1 MDMVDAHK
9 SVRKT
14 AHSLQQIGTRR
25 FPLVLASIGIL
36 TLGLISNRA
45 IAAPRQYV
53 STVNV
58 TSSQQPYDSLLRQ
71 AEAQA
76 QQIIRSAFAQNPGLT
91 EASVTVLGRRN
102 YQEIPLLVVTV
113 SRADWQRS
121 PNVRTWAN
129 YAGYS
134 AKVLLGYVEPT
145 QPTNP
150 GASAPVSG
158 TPNANTRPTAVFVN
172 PAAPAGQTG
181 STAPT
186 APNGGNAQSI
196 PSNPSSGGGFG
207 QPVGSPQTTPN
218 GGNAQSVPAS
228 PSAGSSVGQ
237 PVTSPQSAP
246 NGGNAQSVPSNPSS
260 GGNVGQPIGGP
271 QVAPN
276 GGNAQTVPS
285 NPSSGGGAGQP
296 VGNPQAAPTGGNAQ
310 PIPASP
316 SSGSGVGN
324 TNTPQSIQDDPGF
337 RDD

>member
-1 MDMVDAHK
+1 MVDINK
-9 SVRKT
+9 PGRNKPGRRKVW
-14 AHSLQQIGTRR
+14 SLQLAFNGQ

-36 TLGLISNRA
+36 SLGLISNRA
-45 IAAPRQYV
+45 IAAPKQYV

-58 TSSQQPYDSLLRQ
+58 TSSQQPYDSLVRQ

-76 QQIIRSAFAQNPGLT
+76 QQIIRSAFAQNPSLT

-129 YAGYS
+129 YSGYS
-134 AKVLLGYVEPT
+134 AKVLLGYVEPA

-150 GASAPVSG
+150 AASAPVSN
-158 TPNANTRPTAVFVN
+158 TPNANTRPSAVFVS
-172 PAAPAGQTG
+172 PAPSSGQTTGTTGTAQTAPA
-181 STAPT
+181 
-186 APNGGNAQSI
+186 GGNAQSI
-196 PSNPSSGGGFG
+196 PSNPSSGAGFG
-207 QPVGSPQTTPN
+207 QPVGGSQTAPN

-237 PVTSPQSAP
+237 PVTGPQTAP

-260 GGNVGQPIGGP
+260 GGGVGQPVGGP
-271 QVAPN
+271 QAVPN
-276 GGNAQTVPS
+276 GGNAQPTPF
-285 NPSSGGGAGQP
+285 NP
-296 VGNPQAAPTGGNAQ
+296 NTGF
-310 PIPASP
+310 
-316 SSGSGVGN
+316 GSGN

>member
-1 MDMVDAHK
+1 MVDAHK

-14 AHSLQQIGTRR
+14 AQSLQQTCTKQ
-25 FPLVLASIGIL
+25 FPLVIASIGIL
-36 TLGLISNRA
+36 SLGLLSSRA

-58 TSSQQPYDSLLRQ
+58 SSSQQPYDALVRQ

-121 PNVRTWAN
+121 PNIRTWAN

-150 GASAPVSG
+150 AASAPVSG
-158 TPNANTRPTAVFVN
+158 TPNNATQPDAVFVS
-172 PAAPAGQTG
+172 PAPSSGQTSGTTGTSGTGQTAPA
-181 STAPT
+181 
-186 APNGGNAQSI
+186 GGNAQST

-260 GGNVGQPIGGP
+260 GGNVGQPVSAP

-276 GGNAQTVPS
+276 
-285 NPSSGGGAGQP
+285 
-296 VGNPQAAPTGGNAQ
+296 GGNAQ

-316 SSGSGVGN
+316 SAGSGVGN